1 MVEPYVICPKCGH
14 RFALTRALAAQLEA
28 GIRKDYEARLE
39 ALRTEMR
46 ERDTII
52 RRLQSRESELAR
64 KERLLA
70 SKEQSL
76 QAAVSRAVE
85 LARRKAAEEATRRVE
100 AQYLDRELQFRK
112 TEADLRK
119 QLREATRR
127 LEQSS
132 PQLQGEVI
140 ELELQNQLAS
150 SFPDDEIRPVPAGK
164 PGADVLQRV
173 MSPSG
178 QYCGTIIWESKK
190 TKNWN
195 AGWITKLKSD
205 QRREKAEIA
214 VLVSS
219 CLPRDL
225 TSRFGQVSG
234 VWVAEFSVAPAL
246 AVALRANLIDVARV
260 RLSADGKAGK
270 MEVLYQYLM
279 STEFRQRVEAIV
291 ETFATMRE
299 DLEKERQTI
308 QRQWAKRETQMRLV
322 VENLA
327 GAIGDI
333 QAIVPS
339 FPKIRRLELAPGASG

>member
-260 RLSADGKAGK
+260 RLCADGKAGK